1 MTLEETLLQQGVL
14 GVVLGWFMLRMEKI
28 VQANTDA
35 LEQIKIQM
43 SKCPIKEA

>member
-28 VQANTDA
+28 IDANTEA
-35 LEQIKIQM
+35 LVQIRIQIEDCQ
-43 SKCPIKEA
+43 KK